1 MKKNLNNIN
10 AESLFHFTKNLGSLK
25 NIIRKGLRFSY
36 AFESF
41 DPDIIL
47 GELYPS
53 VTAPTSNDKETCKD
67 FGVSIP
73 MVCFCD
79 IPLLRTAEH
88 AHKYGSYI
96 IGLDKDY
103 LSFNYSS
110 IINPVLYINSE
121 NAKQLVI
128 DFAKKKAN
136 ADRDKTNLS
145 CSDEVL
151 KIYEQ
156 GGKEALFSH
165 NKYNKI
171 FEDCTN
177 TTFSANFLLALTKP
191 YVEIDSKGNYVCY
204 YDEREWRA
212 FLSDRCDP
220 DTNWFWG
227 VTNDEHNQNRKSWNK
242 DIENS
247 KAGFIT
253 IPRGFLYA
261 AITHI
266 IVRKDTE
273 IEILIN
279 TIMCAKTIF
288 GNKDVSEREKL
299 LLVSKITSFERIAL
313 DY

>member
-1 MKKNLNNIN
+1 MKKHLNNIN
-10 AESLFHFTKNLGSLK
+10 AASLFHFTKNLGSLQ
-25 NIIRKGLRFSY
+25 NIIKKGLRFSY
-36 AFESF
+36 AFEPY

-53 VTAPTSNDKETCKD
+53 VTTPNTNDKEICKD
-67 FGVSIP
+67 LGVSIP

-79 IPLLRTAEH
+79 MPLLRTAEH
-88 AHKYGSYI
+88 AKKYGSYI
-96 IGLDKDY
+96 IGLDKKF
-103 LSFNYSS
+103 LSYIYSP

-121 NAKQLVI
+121 NAKQLVV

-136 ADRDKTNLS
+136 ADREKTNLS

-151 KIYEQ
+151 EIYTK
-156 GGKEALFSH
+156 GGMEAVLSDKTISQQLDSFTDDVFYS
-165 NKYNKI
+165 
-171 FEDCTN
+171 
-177 TTFSANFLLALTKP
+177 NFILGLTKP
-191 YVEIDSKGNYVCY
+191 YGEIDSKGNYVCY

-220 DTNWFWG
+220 DTNWIWG
-227 VTNDEHNQNRKSWNK
+227 VTNDVHNQSVKSRNK
-242 DIENS
+242 GIENS
-247 KAGFIT
+247 GAGFIT
-253 IPRGFLYA
+253 IPEGFLYS

-266 IVRKDTE
+266 IVRKDIE
-273 IEILIN
+273 IENLIN

-288 GNKDVSEREKL
+288 GNKDISEREKL